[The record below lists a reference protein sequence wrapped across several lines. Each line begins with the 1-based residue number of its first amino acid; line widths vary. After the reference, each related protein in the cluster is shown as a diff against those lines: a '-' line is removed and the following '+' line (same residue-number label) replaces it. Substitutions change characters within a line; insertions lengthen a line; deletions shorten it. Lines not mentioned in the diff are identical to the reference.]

1 MVGSFF
7 EPGDWDK
14 GQVCWSRATH
24 VQPLVVRLV
33 KMVVTLV
40 IAQSDFEAKVWD
52 ASFIH
57 QILTGQGKTPG
68 SSTNPKALRHCAAQD
83 LSYHC
88 QRLHFYSRLCPFQ
101 ADFDDKLTTKIHQ
114 THQPSSLV
122 DQKNYAWDRNEH

>member
-1 MVGSFF
+1 MY
-7 EPGDWDK
+7 
-14 GQVCWSRATH
+14 TY

-33 KMVVTLV
+33 EMVVTLV

-68 SSTNPKALRHCAAQD
+68 SIYYKPKSFASFFLGPASAAQD

-88 QRLHFYSRLCPFQ
+88 QRLHFHSRLCPFQ
-101 ADFDDKLTTKIHQ
+101 AVFDDKLTTKHISQAALLIKKH
-114 THQPSSLV
+114 
-122 DQKNYAWDRNEH
+122 YAWDRNEH